1 MEKLKRFL
9 LLVFVAA
16 IGGFMSLGAFY
27 LMNNKTG
34 TVKFGAPVNARAT
47 GYDIK
52 TITVPTFDFADV
64 SEAVTPTVVYI
75 KTKIEEHNDGGQR
88 SQRQVNPFDELFGN
102 PFGGPIQRG
111 PQEASGS
118 GVIISDKGY
127 IITNNHVVKDATEIE
142 VVLND
147 KRAYK
152 ADVIGKDPN
161 TDIALLKINAEGLT
175 PVKFGNSDN
184 VRVGEWVLAVGNP
197 FNLTSTVTAGI
208 VSAKGRSLGMPG
220 RGVASIESF
229 IQTDAAVNPGNSG
242 GALVNSKGELVG
254 INTAIA
260 SETGSYS
267 GYSFA
272 VPSNIATK
280 VVNDLMEFGEVQR
293 GFLGVGIKDV
303 DNKLAEEKELKSTK
317 GVYVDAITENGAAES
332 AGIKKG
338 DVILKVDGH
347 DVNSVSTLQENIG
360 RHKPGDEVNILL
372 DRDGKEKEVNVILR
386 NKDGKTGIVTSASK
400 ELKKMIGAEFETAP
414 EADLKKL
421 KVGNGIKIKS
431 IEKGKFKDAGI
442 PLGFIITSID
452 KNGVYSSNDIFRML
466 EGKKGGVMVEGY
478 LPSGDHKYYVLEMN

>member
-16 IGGFMSLGAFY
+16 LGGVISLIVSNF
-27 LMNNKTG
+27 LPDNKSHAWFG
-34 TVKFGAPVNARAT
+34 TPLNVKTA

-75 KTKIEEHNDGGQR
+75 KTKITEKNSDGQEAQPR
-88 SQRQVNPFDELFGN
+88 NPFDDLFGS
-102 PFGGPIQRG
+102 PFGFRAPQQG

-127 IITNNHVVKDATEIE
+127 IVTNNHVVKDASEIE

-161 TDIALLKINAEGLT
+161 TDIALIKINADGLS
-175 PVKFGNSDN
+175 PVKYGNSDN
-184 VRVGEWVLAVGNP
+184 LRVGEWVLAVGNP

-208 VSAKGRSLGMPG
+208 VSAKGRSLNLLG
-220 RGVASIESF
+220 RGTSIESF

-242 GALVNSKGELVG
+242 GALINSKGELIG

-260 SETGSYS
+260 SQTGSYA

-272 VPSNIATK
+272 VPINIVNK

-293 GFLGVGIKDV
+293 GFLGVNIKDV
-303 DNKLAEEKELKSTK
+303 DYKLAEEKELKSTK
-317 GVYVDAITENGAAES
+317 GVYVEALTEKGAAEA

-338 DVILKVDGH
+338 DVIVKVDGH
-347 DVNSVSTLQENIG
+347 EVNSVPTLQENIG
-360 RHKPGDEVNILL
+360 RHKPGDEVIVTVE
-372 DRDGKEKEVNVILR
+372 REGKTKDLSVILR
-386 NKDGKTGIVTSASK
+386 NKDGKTGVVTSATK
-400 ELKKMIGAEFETAP
+400 ELKKMLGAEFETASD
-414 EADLKKL
+414 ADMKKL
-421 KVGNGIKIKS
+421 KVGNGIRVKN
-431 IEKGKFKDAGI
+431 IEKGKFKEAGI
-442 PLGFIITSID
+442 PSGFVITSID
-452 KNGVYSSNDIFRML
+452 KNGVYSSNDVYRML
-466 EGKKGGVMVEGY
+466 QSKKGVVMVEGY
-478 LPSGDHKYYVLEMN
+478 LPTGEHKYYVLELD